1 MSLRTRAHS
10 VVGVN
15 QRLEEYMSS
24 GTARPAVELAPS
36 APARPKLALALA
48 LISVPGVTL
57 AWDIAA
63 ALGWAGVAVAIAVG
77 LQARSRLEGGRGR
90 MMASAA
96 VVIAGLA
103 ALSVIVF
110 LIIGA
115 PD

>member
-1 MSLRTRAHS
+1 MT
-10 VVGVN
+10 
-15 QRLEEYMSS
+15 S

-48 LISVPGVTL
+48 LISVPGVTI
-57 AWDIAA
+57 AWDVAA
-63 ALGWAGVAVAIAVG
+63 ALAWAGVAVAIAAIVVG
-77 LQARSRLEGGRGR
+77 LQARSRLPGGRGR
-90 MMASAA
+90 VMASAA

>member
-1 MSLRTRAHS
+1 
-10 VVGVN
+10 
-15 QRLEEYMSS
+15 MSS

-48 LISVPGVTL
+48 LISVPGVTI

-63 ALGWAGVAVAIAVG
+63 ALGWAGVAVAIAAVAVG
-77 LQARSRLEGGRGR
+77 LQARSRLQGGSGR
-90 MMASAA
+90 VMASAA

>member
-1 MSLRTRAHS
+1 
-10 VVGVN
+10 
-15 QRLEEYMSS
+15 MSS

-63 ALGWAGVAVAIAVG
+63 ALGWVGLAVAIAAIVIG
-77 LQARSRLEGGRGR
+77 LQARRRLQGGGGSV
-90 MMASAA
+90 MASAA

>member
-1 MSLRTRAHS
+1 MT
-10 VVGVN
+10 
-15 QRLEEYMSS
+15 S

-48 LISVPGVTL
+48 LISVPGVTI

-63 ALGWAGVAVAIAVG
+63 ALGWAGLAVAIAAIAVG
-77 LQARSRLEGGRGR
+77 LQARSRLQGGRGR
-90 MMASAA
+90 VMASAA

-115 PD
+115 SD

>member
-1 MSLRTRAHS
+1 
-10 VVGVN
+10 
-15 QRLEEYMSS
+15 MSS

-48 LISVPGVTL
+48 LISVPGVTI

-63 ALGWAGVAVAIAVG
+63 ALGWAGVAVAIAAVAVG
-77 LQARSRLEGGRGR
+77 LQARSRLQGGSGR
-90 MMASAA
+90 VMASAA

-115 PD
+115 AD

>member
-1 MSLRTRAHS
+1 MT
-10 VVGVN
+10 
-15 QRLEEYMSS
+15 S

-48 LISVPGVTL
+48 LISVPGVTI

-63 ALGWAGVAVAIAVG
+63 ALGWAGVAVAIAAIAVG
-77 LQARSRLEGGRGR
+77 LQARSRLQGGRGR